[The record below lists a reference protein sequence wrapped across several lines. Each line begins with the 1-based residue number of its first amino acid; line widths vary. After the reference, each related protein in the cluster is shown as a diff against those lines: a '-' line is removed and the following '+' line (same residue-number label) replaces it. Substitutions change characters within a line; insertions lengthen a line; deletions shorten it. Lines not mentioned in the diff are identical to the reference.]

1 MAVVEE
7 TTMSEISKGITLTVT
22 VKHDRKYKIRFWIAL
37 QLFELAGYISPFE
50 FELKT
55 DRGA

>member
-1 MAVVEE
+1 MVVEE
-7 TTMSEISKGITLTVT
+7 TTMSEISKGIMLTVT

-37 QLFELAGYISPFE
+37 KLFEIAGYISPFE

-55 DRGA
+55 DREA

>member
-7 TTMSEISKGITLTVT
+7 TTMSEISKGIMLTIT

-37 QLFELAGYISPFE
+37 KLFEIAGYISPFE

-55 DRGA
+55 DREA